1 MKTPGTRRQASGF
14 GLRASGRSGRN
25 ALAEAWSLEP
35 EAGHLRRLSRRTG
48 IALVIAFAIVSGC
61 TSTSDSTPA
70 STTNASATSSARQ
83 TQRHVSLP
91 DLSSASQSVQSQ
103 IRERFTSLTTAVQN
117 ADTPTADLAGAYGE
131 TGKLLMAAEYLD
143 AAESCF
149 LNAQTLVPTDMRW
162 PYYLGHVSR
171 FKNDP
176 AKGAAWFEQT
186 LRLQP
191 DHVPTLVWLGEMDLA
206 QNKLDEADPL
216 FRKALSLEPR
226 SGAARYGLG
235 RVALARQDY
244 GQAVAELEGALAI
257 APSASRIHYPLALAY
272 RGRGDRAKAE
282 THLKLRGDVEPSPD
296 DSLMA
301 EVGGLLK
308 NAAAYEVRGQE
319 ALDKRQWKEAVINLR
334 KAVEGEPNNAFTR
347 LNLGTALYLTGDAPG
362 ALEQFDAAVRL
373 SPALAKAHYSIGVL
387 MEAAG
392 RDRDAIEHFSL
403 AVKSDASYV
412 EARMQLAD
420 ALRRS
425 GRVKESLPHYAEVIR
440 TSPGISQAVF
450 GEAMALVRLGRY
462 REARDRLSDG
472 MKSYPDQAGFAHAQ
486 ARLLAAAPDAA
497 VRDGPRAMEL
507 MQQLLNQ
514 QRTLGLAETMAMT
527 LAELGRFDE
536 AVAWQRDA
544 LDTARKNGREDIA
557 RRLAENLVLFERY
570 QPCRTPWTDDDP
582 AFRPAPA
589 R

>member
-1 MKTPGTRRQASGF
+1 VIFVVCVLTSIAGCVSKTDQAS
-14 GLRASGRSGRN
+14 A
-25 ALAEAWSLEP
+25 
-35 EAGHLRRLSRRTG
+35 
-48 IALVIAFAIVSGC
+48 
-61 TSTSDSTPA
+61 PA
-70 STTNASATSSARQ
+70 SDQGKAKPALRPVT
-83 TQRHVSLP
+83 LP
-91 DLSSASQSVQSQ
+91 DLSSASSSVQSQ
-103 IRERFTSLTTAVQN
+103 IREQYTSLTTAVQK
-117 ADTPTADLAGAYGE
+117 ADTPTADLASAYGE
-131 TGKLLMAAEYLD
+131 TGKLLIAAEYLD
-143 AAESCF
+143 TAESCF
-149 LNAQTLVPTDMRW
+149 LNAQTLVPNEMRW
-162 PYYLGHVSR
+162 LYYLGHVSR
-171 FKNDP
+171 LKNDP
-176 AKGAAWFEQT
+176 AKAAAWFEQT

-191 DHVPTLVWLGEMDLA
+191 DHVPTLVWLGEMYLA

-216 FRKALSLEPR
+216 FRKALSLVPR

-235 RVALARQDY
+235 RVALARQNY
-244 GQAVAELEGALAI
+244 AEAVQHLEQALAI
-257 APSASRIHYPLALAY
+257 APNASRIHYPLALAY
-272 RGRGDRAKAE
+272 RGHGDRAKAE
-282 THLKLRGDVEPSPD
+282 AHLKLRGDVEPSPD
-296 DSLMA
+296 DPLMA

-308 NAAAYEVRGQE
+308 NVAAYEVRGQE
-319 ALDKRQWKEAVINLR
+319 ALDKRQWKEAVLYLR
-334 KAVEGEPNNAFTR
+334 KAVEGAPDNAFTR

-373 SPALAKAHYSIGVL
+373 SPSLAKAHYSIGVL

-392 RDRDAIEHFSL
+392 RDREAIEHFSL

-425 GRVKESLPHYAEVIR
+425 GQVKESLPHYAEVIR
-440 TSPGISQAVF
+440 TSPGVSQAVF

-497 VRDGPRAMEL
+497 VRDGSRSMEL
-507 MQQLLNQ
+507 MQQLLKQ

-557 RRLAENLVLFERY
+557 RRLAANLLLYERQ